1 MNKYKINQSVSYGCV
16 EFELSY
22 ISSSRI
28 DRVRKI
34 TFITIEENDIDRFIE
49 LLEEFGFEKE
59 AEDIEN

>member
-1 MNKYKINQSVSYGCV
+1 MNEYKINQSVSYGCV

-22 ISSSRI
+22 ISSV

-49 LLEEFGFEKE
+49 LLEEFGFEKVV
-59 AEDIEN
+59 EDE

>member
-22 ISSSRI
+22 ISSC

-34 TFITIEENDIDRFIE
+34 ISITIEETDLDRFIK
-49 LLEEFGFEKE
+49 LLEDFGFEKVVDDE
-59 AEDIEN
+59 

>member
-22 ISSSRI
+22 ISSI

-34 TFITIEENDIDRFIE
+34 TFIIIEENDIDRFIE
-49 LLEEFGFEKE
+49 LLEEFGFEKVV
-59 AEDIEN
+59 EDGRI

>member
-22 ISSSRI
+22 ISSI

-49 LLEEFGFEKE
+49 LLEEFGSEKVV
-59 AEDIEN
+59 EDE

>member
-1 MNKYKINQSVSYGCV
+1 MDKYKINKSVSYGCV

-22 ISSSRI
+22 ISSI

-49 LLEEFGFEKE
+49 LLEEFGFEEE
-59 AEDIEN
+59 AEDV

>member
-1 MNKYKINQSVSYGCV
+1 MDKYIINKSVSYGCV

-22 ISSSRI
+22 ISSI

-49 LLEEFGFEKE
+49 LLEEFGFEEE
-59 AEDIEN
+59 AEDV

>member
-22 ISSSRI
+22 ISSI

-49 LLEEFGFEKE
+49 LLEEFGFEKVV
-59 AEDIEN
+59 EDDNC

>member
-1 MNKYKINQSVSYGCV
+1 MNKYKINKSVSYGCV

-22 ISSSRI
+22 ISSI

-49 LLEEFGFEKE
+49 LLEEFGFEE
-59 AEDIEN
+59 EVEDE

>member
-22 ISSSRI
+22 ISSI

-34 TFITIEENDIDRFIE
+34 TSITIEENDIDRFIE
-49 LLEEFGFEKE
+49 LLEEFGFEKVV
-59 AEDIEN
+59 EDE

>member
-1 MNKYKINQSVSYGCV
+1 MNRYKINQSVSYGCV

-22 ISSSRI
+22 ISGI

-34 TFITIEENDIDRFIE
+34 TSITIEENDIDRFIE

-59 AEDIEN
+59 TEDAEN

>member
-1 MNKYKINQSVSYGCV
+1 MDKYKINKSVSYGCV
-16 EFELSY
+16 KFELSY
-22 ISSSRI
+22 ISSI

-59 AEDIEN
+59 VEDE

>member
-22 ISSSRI
+22 ISSI

-34 TFITIEENDIDRFIE
+34 TSITIEEEDIDRFIE
-49 LLEEFGFEKE
+49 LLEEFGFEKVV
-59 AEDIEN
+59 EDE

>member
-1 MNKYKINQSVSYGCV
+1 MDKYKINKSVSYGCV

-22 ISSSRI
+22 ISSI

-49 LLEEFGFEKE
+49 LLEEFGFEEE
-59 AEDIEN
+59 ANDE

>member
-22 ISSSRI
+22 ISSI

-34 TFITIEENDIDRFIE
+34 TSITIEETDIDRFIE
-49 LLEEFGFEKE
+49 LLEEFGFEKVVDDE
-59 AEDIEN
+59 

>member
-1 MNKYKINQSVSYGCV
+1 MDKYKINKSVSYGCV

-22 ISSSRI
+22 ISSI

-59 AEDIEN
+59 ANDE

>member
-1 MNKYKINQSVSYGCV
+1 MDKYKINKSVSYGCV

-22 ISSSRI
+22 ISSI

-49 LLEEFGFEKE
+49 LLEELGLDL
-59 AEDIEN
+59 AVEDE

>member
-22 ISSSRI
+22 ISSI

-34 TFITIEENDIDRFIE
+34 TSITIEENDMDRFIE
-49 LLEEFGFEKE
+49 LLEEFGFEKVV
-59 AEDIEN
+59 EDE

>member
-22 ISSSRI
+22 ISSI

-34 TFITIEENDIDRFIE
+34 TSITIEEEDIDRFIE
-49 LLEEFGFEKE
+49 LLEEFGFEKVV
-59 AEDIEN
+59 EDGRI

>member
-22 ISSSRI
+22 ISSC

-49 LLEEFGFEKE
+49 LLEEFGFEEE
-59 AEDIEN
+59 AEDE

>member
-1 MNKYKINQSVSYGCV
+1 MNKYKINKSVSYGCV

-22 ISSSRI
+22 ISSI

-59 AEDIEN
+59 VEDE

>member
-1 MNKYKINQSVSYGCV
+1 MDKYKINKSVSYGSV

-22 ISSSRI
+22 ISSI

-49 LLEEFGFEKE
+49 LLEEFGFEKVV
-59 AEDIEN
+59 EDE

>member
-22 ISSSRI
+22 ISSC

-34 TFITIEENDIDRFIE
+34 TSITIEENDIDRFIE
-49 LLEEFGFEKE
+49 LLEEFGFEKVV
-59 AEDIEN
+59 EDGRI